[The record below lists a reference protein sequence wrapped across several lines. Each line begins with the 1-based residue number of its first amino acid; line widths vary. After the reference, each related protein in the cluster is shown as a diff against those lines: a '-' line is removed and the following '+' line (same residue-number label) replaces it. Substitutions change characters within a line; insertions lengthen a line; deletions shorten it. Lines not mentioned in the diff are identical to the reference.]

1 MRLALPYSRR
11 PAAGSV
17 ARAGV
22 LVAAA
27 GLACMPPLAGGYSL
41 HLGLET
47 VTLALAAMSLGLL
60 VGWGGLVSLGHA
72 AFWGL
77 GAYAAALLSTH
88 IGPWPWLVL
97 PVAAAV
103 AAGFALATGIFTL
116 RSHGIFFLML
126 TLAFAQLAYVL
137 SLQWRGLTNGDN
149 GISGIPGLA
158 GFEDHRALY
167 GLAIGFLAAGYALFS
182 QLVRSPVGQVLDAAR
197 QNEARARA
205 LGYPVFAYRL
215 AVYALSAALT
225 GIAGALAAHER
236 GFVHPRDFYWVVSGV
251 MLVVVLFGGQRA
263 LWGPVIGA
271 SVYIAVESWA
281 SARTEFWNLFL
292 GLLLVAA
299 VLWGRG
305 GIAGV
310 AGQAWRAVS
319 RIQRLALKGTDA
331 GAAGRARV

>member
-1 MRLALPYSRR
+1 MVRTAALA
-11 PAAGSV
+11 
-17 ARAGV
+17 
-22 LVAAA
+22 AAA

-60 VGWGGLVSLGHA
+60 VGWGGMVSLGHA

-97 PVAAAV
+97 PVAAMVPAAFAV
-103 AAGFALATGIFTL
+103 ATGIFTL

-137 SLQWRGLTNGDN
+137 ALQWRGLTNGDN

-158 GFEDHRALY
+158 GFQDHRALY
-167 GLAIGFLAAGYALFS
+167 GLAVAFLGAGYLFLS
-182 QLVRSPVGQVLDAAR
+182 RLVRSPVGQVLDAAR
-197 QNEARARA
+197 QNEARTRA
-205 LGYPVFAYRL
+205 LGYPVFTYRL
-215 AVYALSAALT
+215 AAYALAAAMT
-225 GIAGALAAHER
+225 GLAGAVAAHER

-251 MLVVVLFGGQRA
+251 MLVVVLLGGRRA
-263 LWGPVIGA
+263 LWGPIVGA
-271 SVYIAVESWA
+271 SLYVAVGSWA
-281 SARTEFWNLFL
+281 SARTEFWNLVL
-292 GLLLVAA
+292 GLLLVGV

-305 GIAGV
+305 GIAGL
-310 AGQAWRAVS
+310 AGQAWQAAGRFQHLMVRGS
-319 RIQRLALKGTDA
+319 NA
-331 GAAGRARV
+331 GAARRARV